1 MDQGSSGQNMKRTF
15 LISTNPSRAVPQ
27 KWKGGKK
34 NYQFQKLE
42 DFFSKNENEGKTLQ
56 IMIYYFKIDFQ

>member
-1 MDQGSSGQNMKRTF
+1 MDQRFSGQNMKKTF
-15 LISTNPSRAVPQ
+15 LISTNPYRAVPQ

-34 NYQFQKLE
+34 NCQFQKLG